1 MRIIRRTQNKGEI
14 MEYYDYF
21 TEKEH
26 EDDEVSMEEFIAE
39 AMRMDL
45 KFRTMEEEL
54 KYLRT
59 SRITL
64 RNEVLTCYE
73 YMKEQGFLEA
83 YARYRNGEMEEELP
97 FK

>member
-1 MRIIRRTQNKGEI
+1 MD
-14 MEYYDYF
+14 YYDYF

-26 EDDEVSMEEFIAE
+26 VDGEVSMDEFIAE

-54 KYLRT
+54 QYLRT

-64 RNEVLTCYE
+64 RNEILTCYE
-73 YMKEQGFLEA
+73 YLKEHGILEP
-83 YARYRNGEMEEELP
+83 YSQYRNGESDEEELP
-97 FK
+97 FQ